1 MLCASRL
8 AKSVTVSLLSMMQ
21 KFAGRA
27 AESSMSIPEMGL
39 RFDSSTC
46 VVDAVDEMDG
56 SDSSGPP
63 CDGVWSAAADEA
75 REQRGERLTLRT
87 TQRGRAPLSGANT
100 TRARARAPAMHKDE
114 PEGARSI
121 AAEGKMYVTYGA
133 LTRSRVKV
141 RMRMRMKM
149 RGRYG
154 GDRYEAADVSERVT
168 LEEKEERTKTAQD
181 TGIPR
186 GGRDPWIRRC

>member
-1 MLCASRL
+1 MFCASRL

-63 CDGVWSAAADEA
+63 FDGPEDSAAADEA

-87 TQRGRAPLSGANT
+87 TQ
-100 TRARARAPAMHKDE
+100 
-114 PEGARSI
+114 
-121 AAEGKMYVTYGA
+121 
-133 LTRSRVKV
+133 
-141 RMRMRMKM
+141 
-149 RGRYG
+149 
-154 GDRYEAADVSERVT
+154 
-168 LEEKEERTKTAQD
+168 
-181 TGIPR
+181 
-186 GGRDPWIRRC
+186 

>member
-1 MLCASRL
+1 MFCASRL

-63 CDGVWSAAADEA
+63 CDGPEDSAAADEA

-87 TQRGRAPLSGANT
+87 TQ
-100 TRARARAPAMHKDE
+100 
-114 PEGARSI
+114 
-121 AAEGKMYVTYGA
+121 
-133 LTRSRVKV
+133 
-141 RMRMRMKM
+141 
-149 RGRYG
+149 
-154 GDRYEAADVSERVT
+154 
-168 LEEKEERTKTAQD
+168 
-181 TGIPR
+181 
-186 GGRDPWIRRC
+186 